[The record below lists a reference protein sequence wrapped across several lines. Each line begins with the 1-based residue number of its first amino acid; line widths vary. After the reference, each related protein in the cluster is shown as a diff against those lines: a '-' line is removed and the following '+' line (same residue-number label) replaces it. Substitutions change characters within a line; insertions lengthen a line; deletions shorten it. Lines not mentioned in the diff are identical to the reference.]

1 MITKAKRKLRK
12 NSVPINNPIRTHYTL
27 PNAEQQRSTP
37 KKMEWIPIETQA
49 LLIVL
54 REILDELKKINQKL
68 DFI

>member
-12 NSVPINNPIRTHYTL
+12 AIPINNPVRTHYTL

-37 KKMEWIPIETQA
+37 KKIEWLSIETQA

-68 DFI
+68 DYLI